1 VKIPDG
7 TAAVSADN
15 QSSSTKVG
23 HWEPGKAELDWQK
36 YCLPKRK
43 SEDLQKEFCLPPCG
57 GWGQALMSRKTAVT
71 IRLIVAAVIYF
82 RKNSIQELSV
92 TNDYS

>member
-57 GWGQALMSRKTAVT
+57 GWGQALMSRKTAVM
-71 IRLIVAAVIYF
+71 IRFDCCSRNLFQKKQHSRIKRY
-82 RKNSIQELSV
+82 Q
-92 TNDYS
+92 

>member
-23 HWEPGKAELDWQK
+23 HWEPGKAELDSQVRR
-36 YCLPKRK
+36 PTKRILLATLWWMGT
-43 SEDLQKEFCLPPCG
+43 SVDE
-57 GWGQALMSRKTAVT
+57 
-71 IRLIVAAVIYF
+71 
-82 RKNSIQELSV
+82 QE
-92 TNDYS
+92 NGCDDQI